1 MNKIKLLS
9 ALLAI
14 FLLAFCLCSCGGGEE
29 DKLISKYQSPDGEYT
44 LYFYQVGDPQ
54 WSFGSVGAKLLLK
67 NSDGKTVDEEEFS
80 LQNDGGNADI
90 SNVSAISWSYSSVK
104 VNFIEFDTTNILEFT
119 LDYN

>member
-1 MNKIKLLS
+1 MKTIKLLS

-67 NSDGKTVDEEEFS
+67 NSDGKIVDEEKFS
-80 LQNDGGNADI
+80 LNNDGGGAEV
-90 SNVSAISWSYSSVK
+90 SNISAISWSYGCVK
-104 VNFIEFDTTNILEFT
+104 ANFIEFDTTNTLEFV
-119 LDYN
+119 LDY